1 VPSDLAD
8 VLHYFLPEAGTV
20 ESEVP
25 SERLEGRRG
34 SEPGRIAALPLVSVP
49 IGEQDVVRAAFA
61 WNLAV
66 ETARL
71 GARAAVVAPIS
82 DDAPALWPGRGVEP
96 MGADVILTSAKSL
109 GALYRDALDVAVDR
123 AADASDGGVIFVR
136 VPPLWLR
143 DPENGSSLL
152 RWTLLFT
159 SSDHRDLLETYGLAK
174 LLCRSSS
181 RASRLGVTVHGA
193 RQVAEAEAAFDRLA
207 RSAATHLDRD
217 LTSYGLLVDDLDVY
231 RAIVA
236 QRPIGLV
243 HPQSA
248 AARSLRD
255 VALLILQDSRKAP
268 IV

>member
-1 VPSDLAD
+1 MPSDLAD
-8 VLHYFLPEAGTV
+8 VLHYFLPEAGTA
-20 ESEVP
+20 SDARP
-25 SERLEGRRG
+25 RERYRGRR
-34 SEPGRIAALPLVSVP
+34 PRAQDRTTALPLVALP

-71 GARAAVVAPIS
+71 GGRTAVVAPQS
-82 DDAPALWPGRGVEP
+82 LESAALWPGQGHDP
-96 MGADVILTSAKSL
+96 MGAEVILTPSMNL
-109 GALYRDALDVAVDR
+109 GALYRDALDVAVER
-123 AADASDGGVIFVR
+123 AADANDGGVVFVR

-143 DPENGSSLL
+143 DAGDGGTLL

-159 SSDHRDLLETYGLAK
+159 SPDRRDLAETYGLAK
-174 LLCRSSS
+174 LLCRTGS
-181 RASRLGVTVHGA
+181 RASRIGVTVHGA
-193 RQVAEAEAAFDRLA
+193 RQIEEAKTAFDRLA
-207 RSAATHLDRD
+207 NCASRNLGRD
-217 LTSYGLLVDDLDVY
+217 LLSYGLLVDDLHVY

-255 VALLILQDSRKAP
+255 VAELVLDDARKAA
-268 IV
+268 VG